1 MWQDQLIALGAGI
14 VIGWL
19 ALLAVLLR
27 VRPKGPL
34 LAEAIRLM
42 PDLLRLLRRLAADRN
57 LPRGVHA
64 RLVLLLVY
72 LALPVDL
79 VPDFVP
85 VVGYADDAIIVAAV
99 LRAVVRRAGIEAV
112 RAHWP
117 GTDSGFAA
125 LARLTGLHTAGAS
138 ASSERSPE
146 SSQGTQVS
154 GHRRGVVRAGDQ
166 ADVSVRADEDQDVL
180 AVPAS
185 HVAAV
190 VDKAARPDQVGLHG
204 VRREAAERGGAAL
217 TQAEQRE
224 MGPAE

>member
-1 MWQDQLIALGAGI
+1 MWWDLLTLGAGI
-14 VIGWL
+14 VAGWL
-19 ALLAVLLR
+19 ALLIALLLA
-27 VRPKGPL
+27 RPKGPL

-64 RLVLLLVY
+64 RLVLLLIY

-125 LARLTGLHTAGAS
+125 LARLTGLH
-138 ASSERSPE
+138 
-146 SSQGTQVS
+146 
-154 GHRRGVVRAGDQ
+154 RAGTSAVSETGQ
-166 ADVSVRADEDQDVL
+166 RADVPSGSAG
-180 AVPAS
+180 S
-185 HVAAV
+185 
-190 VDKAARPDQVGLHG
+190 
-204 VRREAAERGGAAL
+204 
-217 TQAEQRE
+217 
-224 MGPAE
+224 